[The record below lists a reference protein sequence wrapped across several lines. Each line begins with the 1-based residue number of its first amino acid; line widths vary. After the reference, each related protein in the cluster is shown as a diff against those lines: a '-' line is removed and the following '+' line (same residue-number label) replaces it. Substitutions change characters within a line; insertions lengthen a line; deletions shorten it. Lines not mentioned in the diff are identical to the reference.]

1 VGKTKV
7 FEGSETV
14 DETLKNPAGE
24 EQEKA
29 LEESAPEDDVEKTIP
44 LEDMTKE
51 ELIDKVGEVQE
62 LANRNYDLYMRSQA
76 EIENARKRFQK
87 EKRDLAKFANDTIIK
102 QLIPVGDNLENA
114 IAHATD
120 KNALDALR
128 EGIDLTLKGFLDTL
142 EKNGVAHVEALDKPF
157 DPNFHQAV
165 SEVENDA
172 VEPGTVVN
180 ELQKGYTLNKRLL
193 RPAMVV
199 VSKKSS

>member
-29 LEESAPEDDVEKTIP
+29 QEESAPEDEVEKTIP

-51 ELIDKVGEVQE
+51 ELMDKVGEVQE

-76 EIENARKRFQK
+76 EIENVRKRFQK

-142 EKNGVAHVEALDKPF
+142 EKNGVEHVEALDKPF

>member
-1 VGKTKV
+1 MGKTKV

-14 DETLKNPAGE
+14 DEMLKNPAGE

-76 EIENARKRFQK
+76 EIENVRKRFQK

-142 EKNGVAHVEALDKPF
+142 EKNGVEHVEALDKPF

>member
-1 VGKTKV
+1 MGKTKV
-7 FEGSETV
+7 FGESETV
-14 DETLKNPAGE
+14 DKTLKNPAE
-24 EQEKA
+24 KEQEEIQ
-29 LEESAPEDDVEKTIP
+29 EESAPEDKIEEMIP

-51 ELIDKVGEVQE
+51 ELIDKVGAIQE
-62 LANRNYDLYMRSQA
+62 LADTNYDLYMRSQA

-87 EKRDLAKFANDTIIK
+87 EKQDLAKFANDNIIK
-102 QLIPVGDNLENA
+102 QLIPVADNLEKA
-114 IAHATD
+114 IAHSTD

-128 EGIDLTLKGFLDTL
+128 EGVNLTLKGFLDTL

-172 VEPGTVVN
+172 VESGTVVN